1 MSQHALLS
9 PSSAHRW
16 LACAASVAASQGIP
30 DTPSVHA
37 AEGTHAHDIAAMCL
51 RTGADVQP
59 GQVAE
64 PEALQIYLDHVRGL
78 AEGAHL
84 LVEQALDISAITG
97 EAGARGTADAVVI
110 DGDTLHVIDLK
121 WGRGVLVR
129 AERNEQLILYAL
141 GALDCLDPLGEIT
154 DVHLHIAQPRL
165 ECFNSWQVTADYL
178 RGQVPRIRQR
188 AALALELTLDGPRPQ
203 DFTPGGAQCR
213 FCPARATCAAL
224 AGRALAV
231 VAQDFADVTQE
242 LAPQIEPGVVAV
254 NTLDAHALGR
264 CMAAAPLVETWLKA
278 VRGEVETRLLAGAPV
293 PGFKLVAG
301 RKGARKWANDT
312 EAEDMLRAMRLKT
325 EQMYELKLI
334 SPTSA
339 EKLHKGGDI
348 GPRQW
353 PKLQAL
359 ITQGEGA
366 PSVAPD
372 SDKRAAIN
380 LSATADDFERIEEPL
395 A

>member
-1 MSQHALLS
+1 
-9 PSSAHRW
+9 
-16 LACAASVAASQGIP
+16 
-30 DTPSVHA
+30 
-37 AEGTHAHDIAAMCL
+37 
-51 RTGADVQP
+51 
-59 GQVAE
+59 
-64 PEALQIYLDHVRGL
+64 
-78 AEGAHL
+78 
-84 LVEQALDISAITG
+84 
-97 EAGARGTADAVVI
+97 
-110 DGDTLHVIDLK
+110 
-121 WGRGVLVR
+121 
-129 AERNEQLILYAL
+129 
-141 GALDCLDPLGEIT
+141 
-154 DVHLHIAQPRL
+154 
-165 ECFNSWQVTADYL
+165 
-178 RGQVPRIRQR
+178 VPRIRQR
-188 AALALELTLDGPRPQ
+188 AALALELTLEGPRPQ
-203 DFTPGGAQCR
+203 DFTPGESQCR

-224 AGRALAV
+224 AGRALAT

-254 NTLDAHALGR
+254 NALDANALGR

-301 RKGARKWANDT
+301 RKGARKWANDA
-312 EAEDMLRAMRLKT
+312 EAEDMLKAMRLKT

-372 SDKRAAIN
+372 SDKRAALN
-380 LSATADDFERIEEPL
+380 VSATADDFECIEEPL
-395 A
+395 T